1 MAKTIEQLA
10 REIRQSW
17 DDAAGDIAMNYE
29 FDFGNEAMK
38 KVYKA
43 ALKRTGSKQIAREC
57 IADHIHDDTGSIKD
71 FVGDRIFDAV
81 TQLKPGLKWGD
92 PEWSVTFCA
101 IAEAT
106 KQGSYRSWNTA
117 MDQMIAE
124 EKAYAKRKVRA

>member
-29 FDFGNEAMK
+29 FDFGNEEMK

-57 IADHIHDDTGSIKD
+57 VSDHIHSDPDSICD
-71 FVGDRIFDAV
+71 YVGDRIFDAV
-81 TQLKPGLKWGD
+81 TEMSPGLRYNEPKWD
-92 PEWSVTFCA
+92 EIFC
-101 IAEAT
+101 
-106 KQGSYRSWNTA
+106 Q
-117 MDQMIAE
+117 IAE
-124 EKAYAKRKVRA
+124 ETKKGSYSSWHEAMNKLIAQHQRHKESA